1 MNERSRLVGLRRKSL
16 PSRIELQYRCVRID
30 EIWHQRRYIGRT
42 DRNADTANEGT
53 ALQRGRSDER
63 TQRLIRLFRE
73 TTLTMSNSAATLLV
87 IEGNDQGTRFEVRQP
102 MVIGR
107 GAKNPIRILDTEAS
121 RVHARIEPKED
132 GWWLQDL
139 NSSNGT
145 FINGQPVEKR
155 RLESGDQIQ
164 LGRTVLLFALQ
175 EQRTGS
181 SLVSVDL
188 VGGSSQH
195 QHSQIVRTYSPEDLK
210 SSPPTSGV
218 GAGSEEKLRPA
229 DVLRVMGDI
238 AEQAVRPSMTL
249 TELLERVLRMIL
261 QTIHA
266 DRGCMLLIDAE
277 TGMVVPQATTVR
289 GNGAGPV
296 VSSADKVALAEQMR
310 MPVSKSIV
318 DYVLKTGQAVR
329 TSDPLHDTRFDPGQS
344 ILQAGVREALCVPM
358 QGRLNLL
365 GVIYLDLTDPQH
377 VLGPDA
383 GSQPHLTDEQ
393 LRLLTA
399 VARQCALAIE
409 NFRYQ
414 QSLVDAERLAAIG
427 QTIATLSHHIKN
439 ILQGVRGGS
448 YLIDMGLNSDDAE
461 LIRKGWGL
469 VEKNQDKIYHLVMD
483 MLTFSKERTPQIE
496 LKPLNE
502 VVTDVFELMESRAAE
517 CGVKLVYEPD
527 KRIPLSSFDP
537 ESLHRAV
544 LNIVTNAIDAAEQS
558 DGDGEVVITTGYDNS
573 SDMLLVTVQ
582 DNGPGIPRDL
592 QERIF
597 NVFESTKGARGTGIG
612 LAVSRKIL
620 REHGGDIT
628 LISEPDEGALFR
640 LSWPYSNEAAESE
653 PSRTM
658 IPD

>member
-1 MNERSRLVGLRRKSL
+1 
-16 PSRIELQYRCVRID
+16 
-30 EIWHQRRYIGRT
+30 
-42 DRNADTANEGT
+42 
-53 ALQRGRSDER
+53 
-63 TQRLIRLFRE
+63 
-73 TTLTMSNSAATLLV
+73 MSQSAATLLV
-87 IEGNDQGTRFEVRQP
+87 IEGNDQGTRFDVRES

-107 GAKNPIRILDTEAS
+107 GSKNPIRILDTEAS
-121 RVHARIEPKED
+121 RVHARIAPRED
-132 GWWLQDL
+132 GWWLEDL

-145 FINGQPVEKR
+145 FINGQPIEQK

-164 LGRTVLLFALQ
+164 LGRTLLLFALQ
-175 EQRTGS
+175 EKRTGS

-188 VGGSSQH
+188 VGGSSQN
-195 QHSQIVRTYSPEDLK
+195 QHSQIVRTFSPDDLK
-210 SSPPTSGV
+210 SSAPQS
-218 GAGSEEKLRPA
+218 SEPSHEKLRPA

-249 TELLERVLRMIL
+249 TDLLERVLRMIL

-266 DRGCMLLIDAE
+266 DRGCMLLVDAE

-289 GNGAGPV
+289 GNGPV
-296 VSSADKVALAEQMR
+296 VSHADKVALAEQMR

-365 GVIYLDLTDPQH
+365 GVIYLDLTDPRH

-383 GSQPHLTDEQ
+383 GNQPHLTDEQ

-448 YLIDMGLNSDDAE
+448 YLIDMGLNQDDAE

-517 CGVKLVYEPD
+517 CGVKLVFEAE

-558 DGDGEVVITTGYDNS
+558 EDEGEVVIVTGYDSS
-573 SDMLLVTVQ
+573 SDSLFVTVK
-582 DNGPGIPRDL
+582 DNGPGIPQDL

-620 REHGGDIT
+620 REHGGDISLT
-628 LISEPDEGALFR
+628 SEPDQGALFK
-640 LSWPYSNEAAESE
+640 LYWPYSNEAAEAE

-658 IPD
+658 VSE